1 MTRTSAG
8 LVVGGSVQEQHF
20 NAQTDGPASVGVR
33 ELYLRGDPLRWIAR
47 AMGCGTED
55 ICLRIEA
62 QTQPTDEL
70 DRGRA
75 VRLRSMTTNKVLL
88 ENEDM
93 IERLYSSGIGLD
105 EIPKVLNALDI
116 SVDAQTA
123 AELFHIP
130 GIPGGQ
136 ISDEIPVQRVSDK
149 LSLLYV
155 IGVQHQIEPDY
166 QLALGKMSLA
176 AVSELR
182 TLLNSHMPYRRMA
195 EILAIIETTALA
207 IRAGVVSTISY
218 TEYGNTAQ
226 AISRRFGRI
235 TNDISDPWPVPAD
248 TLRKRYGSGAWEKVL
263 NSVGIPLVASEDRF
277 SEADRS
283 DALDS
288 FTEECIEFDYPM
300 SIEIYDRWM
309 IAAAAV
315 GMEHPSAVSLIREY
329 GSWEAAI
336 ETALGP
342 SEEYDEEPDDHAFLW
357 GFPFGFED
365 ESLAFND
372 AKSRPTIEE

>member
-1 MTRTSAG
+1 M
-8 LVVGGSVQEQHF
+8 QEQHSD
-20 NAQTDGPASVGVR
+20 AQTNGPAPLGVR

-47 AMGCGTED
+47 AMGCGTEE

-62 QTQPTDEL
+62 QTQPIDEL
-70 DRGRA
+70 ERGRA

-88 ENEDM
+88 ENEEM
-93 IERLYSSGIGLD
+93 IERLYSSGIDLD
-105 EIPKVLNALDI
+105 EIPKVFNALDI

-136 ISDEIPVQRVSDK
+136 MSDEIPAQRVSDK

-166 QLALGKMSLA
+166 QLALGKMSLV

-182 TLLNSHMPYRRMA
+182 NLLNSHIPYRRMA

-207 IRAGVVSTISY
+207 IRAGVVRTISY
-218 TEYGNTAQ
+218 AEYESTAQ

-235 TNDISDPWPVPAD
+235 TKDISDPWPVPAD
-248 TLRKRYGSGAWEKVL
+248 TLRKRYGSGSWEKVL
-263 NSVGIPLVASEDRF
+263 NFVGIPLVASEHRF
-277 SEADRS
+277 SEADRL
-283 DALDS
+283 DALDL
-288 FTEECIEFDYPM
+288 FTEECNEFDYPM

-315 GMEHPSAVSLIREY
+315 SMEYPSAVSLIREY
-329 GSWEAAI
+329 GSWKAAI
-336 ETALGP
+336 ESALGP
-342 SEEYDEEPDDHAFLW
+342 NEECEEEPDDHAFLW

-372 AKSRPTIEE
+372 AKSRPTAEE